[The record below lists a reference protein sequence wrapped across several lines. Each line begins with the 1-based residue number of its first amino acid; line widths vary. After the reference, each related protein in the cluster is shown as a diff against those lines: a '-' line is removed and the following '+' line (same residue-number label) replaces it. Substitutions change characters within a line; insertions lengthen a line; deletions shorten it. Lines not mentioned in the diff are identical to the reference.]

1 MRVRLTAYRLR
12 AGLRAARRTVAR
24 RIAGRLGVAGGA
36 AALLATLA
44 SPRPLVAEDRIVL
57 RGNYYRED
65 STRVL
70 APVVYVEKDVPD
82 ERFTV
87 GAEYL
92 LDAVTSAS
100 IGAGAAAVTGG
111 DYLFTEFRHESTIR
125 VASRLRNWTL
135 GGFFRY
141 STESD
146 WISRS
151 FGASLARDVF
161 NRAGTVSVS
170 YTGNFDSVNKI
181 FAGRVLPHLSTGDT
195 NLQQVNFL
203 SVGYTHALTRRLLG
217 GALLEGIVATGPQD
231 NPYRQV
237 RDGLPET
244 HPLLRRRGA
253 ISGFLRYAVPKT
265 PLVLEPRYR
274 FYGDDWGIV
283 AHGIDLRAHVRFLKR
298 VIFRGRYR
306 YYTQTG
312 ADFWSPDGYYGPDVA
327 YRTND
332 PKMSKFHSHTPGADL
347 VVELD
352 GLASRVRGLRW
363 LQGAWVSA
371 TYNHIFQTNRFGNA
385 RLGSLA
391 FSVPF

>member
-1 MRVRLTAYRLR
+1 MRLR
-12 AGLRAARRTVAR
+12 LRHARSIGRGL
-24 RIAGRLGVAGGA
+24 GA
-36 AALLATLA
+36 AFGLATVLA
-44 SPRPLVAEDRIVL
+44 AGPLVAEDRIIL

-92 LDAVTSAS
+92 LDSVTSAS

-111 DYLFTEFRHESTIR
+111 DFLFTEFRHESTVR
-125 VASRLRNWTL
+125 LASRLRNWSL

-151 FGASLARDVF
+151 FGASVAREVF
-161 NRAGTVSVS
+161 GRAGSVSVS

-181 FAGRVLPHLSTGDT
+181 FAGRVLPHNSTGDT
-195 NLQQVNFL
+195 NLQRVNFL
-203 SVGYTHALTRRLLG
+203 GLGYSHALTPRLLG
-217 GALLEGIVATGPQD
+217 GVMLEGIHATGPQD

-253 ISGFLRYAVPKT
+253 LSGYLRYAVPKT

-283 AHGIDLRAHVRFLKR
+283 AHAIDLRAHVRFLKR
-298 VIFRGRYR
+298 VVLRARYR

-312 ADFWSPDGYYGPDVA
+312 ASFWAADGYYPA
-327 YRTND
+327 EAEFRTAD
-332 PKMSKFHSHTPGADL
+332 PKMSKFHSHTPGGEL
-347 VVELD
+347 MLELD
-352 GLASRVRGLRW
+352 GLARLRGLHW
-363 LQGAWVSA
+363 LRGAWVQA

>member
-1 MRVRLTAYRLR
+1 MRLR
-12 AGLRAARRTVAR
+12 LMFRR
-24 RIAGRLGVAGGA
+24 RLGPAVGLAVGLGA
-36 AALLATLA
+36 VLLA
-44 SPRPLVAEDRIVL
+44 RPLVAEDRIVL
-57 RGNYYRED
+57 RGNYYREQ

-111 DYLFTEFRHESTIR
+111 DYLFTEFRHETTLR
-125 VASRLRNWTL
+125 LASRLRNWQL

-151 FGASLARDVF
+151 FGASVARDVF
-161 NRAGTVSVS
+161 GRAGNVSIS

-181 FAGRVLPHLSTGDT
+181 FAGRVLPHKSTGDT

-203 SVGYTHALTRRLLG
+203 GLGYTHALTPRLLG
-217 GALLEGIVATGPQD
+217 GVLAEGIIATGPQD

-253 ISGFLRYAVPKT
+253 ISGFLRYAVPRT

-274 FYGDDWGIV
+274 LYGDDWGIV
-283 AHGIDLRAHVRFLKR
+283 AHGIDMRAHVRFLKR
-298 VIFRGRYR
+298 VIFRARYR

-312 ADFWSPDGYYGPDVA
+312 ATFWAADGYYPA
-327 YRTND
+327 TAEFRTAD
-332 PKMSKFHSHTPGADL
+332 PKMSKFHSHTPGGEL
-347 VVELD
+347 TIELD
-352 GLASRVRGLRW
+352 GLARRVRGLHW
-363 LQGAWVSA
+363 LRGAWVQA
-371 TYNHIFQTNRFGNA
+371 TYNHVFQTNRFGNA

>member
-1 MRVRLTAYRLR
+1 MRLR
-12 AGLRAARRTVAR
+12 LS
-24 RIAGRLGVAGGA
+24 A
-36 AALLATLA
+36 AALGLLAVAL
-44 SPRPLVAEDRIVL
+44 PRPLVAEDRMTV
-57 RGNYYRED
+57 RGNYYREA

-87 GAEYL
+87 GAEYM

-111 DYLFTEFRHESTIR
+111 DFLFTEYRHETTLR
-125 VASRLRNWTL
+125 LASKLRNWAL
-135 GGFFRY
+135 GGYARY

-151 FGASLARDVF
+151 FGLSVARELF
-161 NRAGTVSVS
+161 NRAGTLSLS
-170 YTGNFDSVNKI
+170 YSGNFDSVNRI
-181 FAGRVLPHLSTGDT
+181 FAGRVLPWTSTGTT
-195 NLQQVNFL
+195 NLQQVNYL
-203 SVGYTHALTRRLLG
+203 ALGYAHALTRRLLG
-217 GALLEGIVATGPQD
+217 GLLAEGIVATGPQD

-237 RDGLPET
+237 RDGLPES

-253 ISGFLRYAVPKT
+253 VSGFLRWAVPRS

-274 FYGDDWGIV
+274 LYGDDWGIV
-283 AHGIDLRAHVRFLKR
+283 AHAVDLRAHVRFLKR
-298 VIFRGRYR
+298 VVLRARYR

-312 ADFWSPDGYYGPDVA
+312 AYFWSEDGAYPVGA
-327 YRTND
+327 RYRTAD
-332 PKMSKFHSHTPGADL
+332 PKMTRFHSHTPGGEL
-347 VVELD
+347 TVELD
-352 GLASRVRGLRW
+352 GLAQLRGLKW
-363 LQGAWVSA
+363 LRGAWIQA
-371 TYNHIFQTNRFGNA
+371 TYNHVLVSENYRFGNA

>member
-1 MRVRLTAYRLR
+1 MRLRLRRRALGLGLTALALAG
-12 AGLRAARRTVAR
+12 AGLAARP
-24 RIAGRLGVAGGA
+24 
-36 AALLATLA
+36 LA
-44 SPRPLVAEDRIVL
+44 AEDRIIL

-111 DYLFTEFRHESTIR
+111 DYLFTEFRHETTLR
-125 VASRLRNWTL
+125 LASKLPNWTL

-146 WISRS
+146 WVSRS
-151 FGASLARDVF
+151 VGVSAARELFG
-161 NRAGTVSVS
+161 RAGTLSVS

-181 FAGRVLPHLSTGDT
+181 FAGRVLPHNSTGTT
-195 NLQQVNFL
+195 NLQLVNFL
-203 SVGYTHALTRRLLG
+203 GVGYTHALTRRLLG
-217 GALLEGIVATGPQD
+217 GLLFEGIHATGPQD

-237 RDGLPET
+237 RDGLPES
-244 HPLLRRRGA
+244 HPLRRTRGA

-283 AHGIDLRAHVRFLKR
+283 AHAIDLRAHVRFLKR
-298 VIFRGRYR
+298 VILRGRYR

-312 ADFWSPDGYYGPDVA
+312 ASFWAADGYYPVEA
-327 YRTND
+327 VYRTAD
-332 PKMSKFHSHTPGADL
+332 PKMTKFHSHTPGVEL
-347 VVELD
+347 TIELD
-352 GLASRVRGLRW
+352 GLARVRGLQW
-363 LQGAWVSA
+363 LRGAWVQA

>member
-1 MRVRLTAYRLR
+1 MRPL
-12 AGLRAARRTVAR
+12 AAA
-24 RIAGRLGVAGGA
+24 IGGVIGIGA
-36 AALLATLA
+36 ALSA
-44 SPRPLVAEDRIVL
+44 RPLVAEDRITL
-57 RGNYYRED
+57 RGNYWREA

-70 APVVYVEKDVPD
+70 APAVYVEKDVPD

-111 DYLFTEFRHESTIR
+111 DFLFTEYRHETTLRMS
-125 VASRLRNWTL
+125 SRLRNWTL
-135 GGFFRY
+135 GGFARY

-151 FGASLARDVF
+151 FGLSATRDLF
-161 NRAGTVSVS
+161 NRAGALSVS
-170 YTGNFDSVNKI
+170 YSGNFDSVNRI
-181 FAGRVLPHLSTGDT
+181 FAGRVLPYKSTGDT
-195 NLQQVNFL
+195 NLQQVNFVG
-203 SVGYTHALTRRLLG
+203 VGYTHALTRRLLG
-217 GALLEGIVATGPQD
+217 GVLAEGIVATGPQD

-253 ISGFLRYAVPKT
+253 LSGFLRWAVPKT

-283 AHGIDLRAHVRFLKR
+283 AHSLDLRAHVRFLKR
-298 VIFRGRYR
+298 VVFRARYR

-312 ADFWSPDGYYGPDVA
+312 ADFWTVDGYYPPDA
-327 YRTND
+327 KYRTND
-332 PKMSKFHSHTPGADL
+332 PKMSEFHSHTPGGEL
-347 VVELD
+347 TLELD
-352 GLASRVRGLRW
+352 GLARIRGLQW
-363 LQGAWVSA
+363 LRGAWVSA
-371 TYNHIFQTNRFGNA
+371 NYNHVFVSENYRFGNA

-391 FSVPF
+391 YSMPF

>member
-1 MRVRLTAYRLR
+1 MQPAPW
-12 AGLRAARRTVAR
+12 RRP
-24 RIAGRLGVAGGA
+24 GA
-36 AALLATLA
+36 ALGLAVGLA
-44 SPRPLVAEDRIVL
+44 VGLGGVLVARPLVAEDRIVL
-57 RGNYYRED
+57 RGNYYREQ

-111 DYLFTEFRHESTIR
+111 DFLFTEFRHETTLR
-125 VASRLRNWTL
+125 LASRLRNWQL

-151 FGASLARDVF
+151 FGVSLARDVF
-161 NRAGTVSVS
+161 GRAGNVSVS

-181 FAGRVLPHLSTGDT
+181 FAGRVLPHNSTGDT

-203 SVGYTHALTRRLLG
+203 GLGYTHALTPRLLG
-217 GALLEGIVATGPQD
+217 GVLAEGIHATGPQD

-253 ISGFLRYAVPKT
+253 LSGFLRYAVPKT

-283 AHGIDLRAHVRFLKR
+283 AHAIDLRAHVRFLKR
-298 VIFRGRYR
+298 VLFRARYR

-312 ADFWSPDGYYGPDVA
+312 ATFWSADGYYPA
-327 YRTND
+327 EAEFRSAD
-332 PKMSKFHSHTPGADL
+332 PKMSKFHSHTPGGEL
-347 VVELD
+347 TIELD
-352 GLASRVRGLRW
+352 GLARRVRGLHW
-363 LQGAWVSA
+363 LRGAWVQA
-371 TYNHIFQTNRFGNA
+371 TYNHVFQTNRFGNA

>member
-1 MRVRLTAYRLR
+1 MRLRLTGGAPRRGVVMRGMRVMRVMLAMLVI
-12 AGLRAARRTVAR
+12 L
-24 RIAGRLGVAGGA
+24 IAGV
-36 AALLATLA
+36 
-44 SPRPLVAEDRIVL
+44 PRALVAEDRMTV
-57 RGNYYRED
+57 RGNYYREA

-111 DYLFTEFRHESTIR
+111 DFLFTEYRHETTLRLS
-125 VASRLRNWTL
+125 SKLRNWSL
-135 GGFFRY
+135 GGYFRY

-151 FGASLARDVF
+151 FGLSVARELF
-161 NRAGTVSVS
+161 NRAGTLSLS
-170 YTGNFDSVNKI
+170 YSGNFDSVNKI
-181 FAGRVLPHLSTGDT
+181 FAGRVLPWTSTGT
-195 NLQQVNFL
+195 SNLQQVNYL
-203 SVGYTHALTRRLLG
+203 GVGYTHALHRRLLG
-217 GALLEGIVATGPQD
+217 GLLFEGIVATGPQD

-237 RDGLPET
+237 RDGLPES

-253 ISGFLRYAVPKT
+253 ISGFLRWAVPRT

-274 FYGDDWGIV
+274 LYGDDWGIA
-283 AHGIDLRAHVRFLKR
+283 AHGLDLRAHVRFLKR
-298 VIFRGRYR
+298 VVLRARYR
-306 YYTQTG
+306 FYSQSG
-312 ADFWSPDGYYGPDVA
+312 AYFWAEDGYYPA
-327 YRTND
+327 TAIYRTAD
-332 PKMSKFHSHTPGADL
+332 PKMTRFHSHTPGAEL
-347 VVELD
+347 TIELD
-352 GLASRVRGLRW
+352 GLARLRGLKW
-363 LQGAWVSA
+363 LRGAWVQA
-371 TYNHIFQTNRFGNA
+371 TYNHVLVSKNYRFGDA

>member
-1 MRVRLTAYRLR
+1 MRLR
-12 AGLRAARRTVAR
+12 VKRAAR
-24 RIAGRLGVAGGA
+24 LGVGLVVGA
-36 AALLATLA
+36 AALAA
-44 SPRPLVAEDRIVL
+44 RPLAAEDRITL
-57 RGNYYRED
+57 RGNDYRET

-70 APVVYVEKDVPD
+70 APVVYVEKDLPD

-92 LDAVTSAS
+92 LDSVTSAS

-111 DYLFTEFRHESTIR
+111 DYLFTEFRHETTLR
-125 VASRLRNWTL
+125 LASRLRNWTL

-146 WISRS
+146 WISRV
-151 FGASLARDVF
+151 FGVSVTRELF
-161 NRAGTVSVS
+161 NRAGALSVS
-170 YTGNFDSVNKI
+170 YSGNFDSVNKI
-181 FAGRVLPHLSTGDT
+181 FAGRVLPHKSTGDT

-203 SVGYTHALTRRLLG
+203 SIGYSHALTRRLLG
-217 GALLEGIVATGPQD
+217 GLLVEGIVATGPQD

-253 ISGFLRYAVPKT
+253 ISGFLRYAVPRT

-283 AHGIDLRAHVRFLKR
+283 AHSVDLRAHVRFLKR
-298 VIFRGRYR
+298 VIFRARYR
-306 YYTQTG
+306 FYTQTG
-312 ADFWSPDGYYGPDVA
+312 ADFWSPDGYYPADVA
-327 YRTND
+327 YRTAD
-332 PKMSKFHSHTPGADL
+332 PKMSKFHSHTPGGEL

-352 GLASRVRGLRW
+352 GLARHRGLHW
-363 LQGAWVSA
+363 LRGAWVSA
-371 TYNHIFQTNRFGNA
+371 TYNHVFVSENYRFGNA

>member
-1 MRVRLTAYRLR
+1 MRVRLTAPKLR
-12 AGLRAARRTVAR
+12 APRRTVAR